1 MIINLELTWD
11 RIQLYLQNC
20 LQQVS
25 CIWSTF
31 TYHFS
36 VSGERCTHSKDLF
49 YTRFMLVLQN
59 AVLVLLY
66 LAGAMDAA
74 CGCAINNHTD
84 IWLFNYSTTYPSN
97 ILIVSSLYRFDFSLF
112 YGIFFEIWMLI
123 LCLNILFYHGPIN
136 KPLHFAE
143 VKIIQ
148 LVWLAHLAPQNEVV
162 RFAGMKYINVW
173 LACLA
178 L

>member
-25 CIWSTF
+25 CIQSTF
-31 TYHFS
+31 THHFS
-36 VSGERCTHSKDLF
+36 VSGERCTHSKDLSH
-49 YTRFMLVLQN
+49 TRFMLVLQN

-66 LAGAMDAA
+66 LAGAMDTA
-74 CGCAINNHTD
+74 CGCAINDHTD
-84 IWLFNYSTTYPSN
+84 IWLFNYSMTYPSN

-136 KPLHFAE
+136 HWCQIHMPIWTWILNLHRCRKYTE
-143 VKIIQ
+143 Q
-148 LVWLAHLAPQNEVV
+148 V
-162 RFAGMKYINVW
+162 RSK
-173 LACLA
+173 
-178 L
+178 